1 MESTLSHST
10 PVAGKVNVVEHDGV
24 YTIFL
29 GSEEERVI
37 TITSE
42 RMASLKETI
51 AQLKS
56 LKPKGVIIS
65 GPRENMF
72 AAGADINAIQSIQ
85 DPLVGEELGKEGQA
99 VFQMIEDLSCP
110 TVAAVSGPCVGGGCE
125 LALSCDFR
133 LISTHPSSQIGLPE
147 TKLGILPGW
156 GGTQRLPRLIGIQK
170 ALSIILPGKTLKA
183 SQAKKYGLVDEVL
196 APANILAR
204 ADAIAR
210 GKGPLPFKN
219 QISLVDKFLTYTWL
233 GRHLVERKSQAAIMK
248 ETRGN
253 YPAQPAALQAVLL
266 GLSAGTKKGYAHEAA
281 ELGRLLVT
289 QESRSL
295 VNLFFLTEGSKR
307 IGKAAK
313 DDLRALNSLVV
324 GAGVMGAGIAGA
336 FAQKNIPVIL
346 KDTELEALERGKA
359 QIARSLEKKRYLSGE
374 DRTAILERI
383 RTGTENPSG
392 TDQVNIV
399 VEAIVEKMDVKK
411 AVLGK
416 LAAEVAPQA
425 ILCTN
430 TSSLSVSEL
439 SEGIAHP
446 ERVVGMHF
454 FNPVEKM
461 PLVEIVRGKQ
471 TDDRSVV
478 IVAGLTTKLG
488 KFPIIVEDVPGFLV
502 NRILSPY
509 LNEAGALLEEGYRIQ
524 DIDRAAQKFGMP
536 MGPIRLL
543 DEVGLDVAEHVAK
556 IMVDGYGERMKSRGS
571 VGKLVE
577 KGLLGKKSRKGFYE
591 YSDGHE
597 VPNSE
602 IRSLLGITNEREVGD
617 PRVIEDRLIM
627 SLINEGIRCL
637 DEGVAGIPGKE
648 AANQI
653 DLGTVMGIGFPPFRG
668 GLISYA
674 NSLGAKAILEKLR
687 HLQKE
692 NGERFAPHSG
702 IIQRAEQN
710 KSFYEAV
717 QLH

>member
-210 GKGPLPFKN
+210 RKGALPFKN

-687 HLQKE
+687 HL
-692 NGERFAPHSG
+692 
-702 IIQRAEQN
+702 
-710 KSFYEAV
+710 
-717 QLH
+717 